1 MSNSAVIFTPMRH
14 DSWWQRAH
22 HEDCSH
28 HRDFSVIAGDVV
40 KALWH
45 RFAHGNNVLLKFQED
60 AMHGP
65 HPIRP
70 IEDAEPDPT
79 GATHVAR
86 DCAGL
91 NFYQIDRGLR
101 DLLPLYLAD
110 ADHQRLQPHLHRLGA
125 LAGGR
130 LDELARI
137 ADKHPPVLHARDRF
151 GRDED
156 WIDYHPAY
164 REMETIA
171 FGDFQFHAMSHR
183 GGTLGSNQP
192 LPAVAKYALQYLFV
206 QAEFGLMCPIS
217 VTDTSIHLI
226 RKFASPEL
234 KDYLLP
240 KMLSADPATL
250 WKGTQFITER
260 SGGSDVGAI
269 ETVARLENG
278 VWRLT
283 GDKWFCSH
291 TDADVALLLARP
303 EGAPFGTKGLALFAL
318 PRRLKDGR
326 RNSYRIVRLKDKL
339 GTRSMASG
347 EIRLEGAVAYLV
359 GEQDRGLKQMMEQ
372 VNLSRLSHGVRAAA
386 MMRRCVNEAMVAAQT
401 RTAFGETVVNYP
413 LLRRQLLKLVVPT
426 EQALSMVLFA
436 ASSMDQANAGSAD
449 AQSLVRI
456 LTPLL
461 KFRACRDNIPV
472 ATGSMEVRGGNGY
485 IEEWVHARL
494 VRDAHIGVLWEGT
507 SNINALDIIKRA
519 VGKSRAHLILGAA
532 LRRRLDEATAL
543 PAGFRDRLRLALERA
558 LAFAE
563 QVAAEPRAEKTARLA
578 ASALYHA
585 TSAVLLA
592 WEGSRS
598 GVDARRALL
607 ARFVLEYRL
616 TAQDPLAL
624 PNDAWEREATDIVL
638 GEAPALLARVATL
651 LDS

>member
-1 MSNSAVIFTPMRH
+1 
-14 DSWWQRAH
+14 
-22 HEDCSH
+22 
-28 HRDFSVIAGDVV
+28 
-40 KALWH
+40 
-45 RFAHGNNVLLKFQED
+45 
-60 AMHGP
+60 MHGP
-65 HPIRP
+65 QTIRP
-70 IEDAEPDPT
+70 IEDAAAEPEPAG
-79 GATHVAR
+79 GADHIAR

-91 NFYQIDRGLR
+91 NFYEIDRGLR
-101 DLLPLYLAD
+101 DLLPLYLAEGD
-110 ADHQRLQPHLHRLGA
+110 YRQLAPHFHRLGS

-137 ADKHPPVLHARDRF
+137 ADKNPPILHARDRF

-164 REMETIA
+164 REMESIA

-183 GGTLGSNQP
+183 GSALGAGQP

-226 RKFASPEL
+226 RKFASAEL
-234 KDYLLP
+234 SDYLLP
-240 KMLSADPATL
+240 KMLAGELATL
-250 WKGTQFITER
+250 WKGTQFMTER
-260 SGGSDVGAI
+260 AGGSDVGAI
-269 ETVARLENG
+269 ETVARLQDG

-291 TDADVALLLARP
+291 ADANVALLLARP
-303 EGAPFGTKGLALFAL
+303 EGAPPGTKGLALFAL

-326 RNSYRIVRLKDKL
+326 RNSYKIVRLKDKL

-359 GEQDRGLKQMMEQ
+359 GERDSGFKQMMEQ

-386 MMRRCVNEAMVAAQT
+386 MMRRCVNEAMITAQT
-401 RTAFGETVVNYP
+401 RVAFGETIVNYP

-426 EQALSMVLFA
+426 EQALSMMLFA
-436 ASSMDQANAGSAD
+436 ASSMDQANAGSTE
-449 AQSLVRI
+449 AQSLLRI

-472 ATGSMEVRGGNGY
+472 ATGAMEVRGGNGY

-519 VGKSRAHLILGAA
+519 VGKSAAHRILGAA
-532 LRRRLDEATAL
+532 LTHRLDQAASL
-543 PAGFRDRLRLALERA
+543 PAGFKDRLKLALERA

-563 QVAAEPRAEKTARLA
+563 QVAAEPGAETAARLA

-585 TSAVLLA
+585 TSAILLA
-592 WEGSRS
+592 WEASQP

-616 TAQDPLAL
+616 TARDPLAR
-624 PNDAWEREATDIVL
+624 PDGAWEREATGIVL
-638 GEAPALLARVATL
+638 GREPASMARVATL
-651 LDS
+651 LDSQ